1 MSSSLNKNGLSDEEV
16 RDSFEK
22 FGNNSLVFKQDRV
35 LFDVFKTIVSEPMY
49 IILLW
54 GKKRRYY
61 VIDLL
66 GSMT

>member
-1 MSSSLNKNGLSDEEV
+1 MNSIPKKDGLSDEEV
-16 RDSFEK
+16 KESIEK
-22 FGNNSLVFKQDRV
+22 YGNNSLVLEQDSV
-35 LFDVFKTIVSEPMY
+35 LLDVFKGIVSEPMY

-61 VIDLL
+61 VIDLW

>member
-1 MSSSLNKNGLSDEEV
+1 MISIPKKDGLSDEGV
-16 RDSFEK
+16 RDSIEK
-22 FGNNSLVFKQDRV
+22 WGNNSLVFKQDRV
-35 LFDVFKTIVSEPMY
+35 LFDVFKTIVSQPMY